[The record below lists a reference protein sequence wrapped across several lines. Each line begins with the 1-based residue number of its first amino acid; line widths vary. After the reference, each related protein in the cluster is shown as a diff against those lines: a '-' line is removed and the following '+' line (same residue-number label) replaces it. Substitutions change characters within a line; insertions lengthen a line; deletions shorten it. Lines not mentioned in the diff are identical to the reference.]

1 MKKLDENELVELG
14 VMTHVMAVRE
24 CLMQYFKGTTV
35 ASLADNVDVWWD
47 SIGYDDEENHNYR
60 RREHE
65 MRSPMR
71 LLMNGSPLLEV
82 QHHPN
87 IATLY
92 PRILGRSDEY
102 SQMSEHITK
111 FFNRYLGSVEL
122 KENKTYGSTGHRD
135 GSSDK
140 SQMLSTAR
148 RYAPSKDR
156 QADPVE
162 APQTRPIT
170 SRDRLHQQQL
180 DHLMRTYRMQG
191 TEMSPALVRQYQQA
205 WNIEHLAT
213 VYNDSEAVRF
223 QPQRPQRVES
233 IEWNVTTR
241 PDFTIF

>member
-35 ASLADNVDVWWD
+35 ASLTDNVNVWWD

-65 MRSPMR
+65 MHSPMR
-71 LLMNGSPLLEV
+71 LLMDGHPLLEV

-102 SQMSEHITK
+102 SQMGEHITK

-122 KENKTYGSTGHRD
+122 KENKTYGSTRHRD
-135 GSSDK
+135 GSGDK
-140 SQMLSTAR
+140 GQMLAIAK
-148 RYAPSKDR
+148 RYAPSKD
-156 QADPVE
+156 
-162 APQTRPIT
+162 PQTRLTEEPVEVPQVQKIT
-170 SRDRLHQQQL
+170 TRDRALQQQL
-180 DHLMRTYRMQG
+180 DQLMRAYRLQG
-191 TEMSPALVRQYQQA
+191 TEMSPSMVRQYRQA
-205 WNIEHLAT
+205 WGIEHLT
-213 VYNDSEAVRF
+213 TESYVTFEPR
-223 QPQRPQRVES
+223 RPQHRQWDSTMLV
-233 IEWNVTTR
+233 R